1 MKNKPLFSFLLIT
14 YNQENFV
21 EDAFNSLLAQTVHD
35 FEIIICDDN
44 SKDNTFAICQQLVDK
59 YKQRGGEIQ
68 VVLHRNE
75 TNKGIGGNFQ
85 QAYEL
90 SSGQWLLMAAGDD
103 VSLPNRL
110 EIIRDVINKCPNAFG
125 INTGRYFVDE
135 KGRNPKY
142 NFSKGY
148 LLGADSVWHRDV
160 FAKFP
165 PLDKT
170 VMSEDHILNLR
181 AMLLGEMVQVNTPT
195 INYRISSMNYS
206 IQRTSNILDAKNAAL
221 KKMNYTRNVL
231 LFRINDLNY
240 WKKEHSC
247 ALMSQILEKNCSELA
262 ETDKK
267 IASYQKFIGI
277 CNKGFIGRILYILTP
292 AREWLHSNIAYRLYN
307 ILKMY
312 NLISDKPQRK
322 THCMEVVS
330 EPNNEIIRLTSIDF
344 LEDYMF

>member
-1 MKNKPLFSFLLIT
+1 MKNEPFFSFLLIT
-14 YNQENFV
+14 YNQEHFV
-21 EDAFNSLLAQTVHD
+21 TEAFNSILAQTDRD
-35 FEIIICDDN
+35 FEIVICDDN
-44 SKDNTFAICQQLVDK
+44 SKDNTFAVCQQLVNE
-59 YKQRGGEIQ
+59 YKQNRGDIHI
-68 VVLHRNE
+68 VLHRNE

-90 SSGQWLLMAAGDD
+90 SSGRWLLMAAGDD

-110 EIIRDVINKCPNAFG
+110 EVVRDVINKCPNAFG

-135 KGRNPKY
+135 NGCNPKY

-181 AMLLGEMVQVNTPT
+181 AMLLGEMIQVNTPT
-195 INYRISSMNYS
+195 INYRVSSMNYS

-221 KKMNYTRNVL
+221 KKMSYTRDVL
-231 LFRINDLNY
+231 LFRIKDLNF
-240 WKKEHSC
+240 WKKEHSET
-247 ALMSQILEKNCSELA
+247 LMSQILEKNRRELA
-262 ETDKK
+262 ETDIK
-267 IASYQKFIGI
+267 IASYKKFISI
-277 CNKGFIGRILYILTP
+277 CNKGFWGRILYVLRPTK
-292 AREWLHSNIAYRLYN
+292 EWLHSNMVYRLYN
-307 ILKMY
+307 VLKMY
-312 NLISDKPQRK
+312 DLVSDKPKRK
-322 THCMEVVS
+322 THSMEIVS
-330 EPNNEIIRLTSIDF
+330 KPNNEIVKLTSVDF